1 MAMITLIL
9 MMSVLMWYIID
20 RFKPLWAGAKCC
32 KYINN
37 CRCGAVCR
45 SALLWPAA

>member
-20 RFKPLWAGAKCC
+20 RFKPLWAGAK
-32 KYINN
+32 YRVHYD
-37 CRCGAVCR
+37 CRCGAVCG